1 MKEEVHEMHEHA
13 HAAQHDPSLVPI
25 TITMSILAVMVA
37 VTSLFGHRSHTEE
50 LLLQNKVTDNWAFYQ
65 AKNIRK
71 HSNEEIADLLS
82 VADLKDPELGEKL
95 KENYKKEAERYSE
108 EQKEIETEAR
118 ELENETV
125 SERQKANRFDLGEI
139 LLEAALVIT
148 SITLLTKWRAFWFT
162 GIVLGLVGIVIA
174 STGFFIY

>member
-1 MKEEVHEMHEHA
+1 MKEEVHELHEHA
-13 HAAQHDPSLVPI
+13 HAASHDPSLIPI

-50 LLLQNKVTDNWAFYQ
+50 LLLQNKVTDNWAYYQ

-71 HSNEEIADLLS
+71 HSDEQIADLLS
-82 VADLKDPELGEKL
+82 AVSLKDQEIGEKF
-95 KENYKKEAERYSE
+95 KENYKKEAERYAE

-118 ELENETV
+118 KLEGETNT
-125 SERQKANRFDLGEI
+125 ERQRADRFDLGEI

-148 SITLLTKWRAFWFT
+148 SITLLTKWRDFWFA
-162 GIVLGLVGIVIA
+162 GMVLGLCGIVVA
-174 STGFFIY
+174 SSGFFIH